1 MEQVAFGKGVSRLT
15 TGPSR
20 TGGVSVKGVASLQP
34 LGPDQIVRSFVL
46 RPPLRVYLTI
56 IFSGLH

>member
-20 TGGVSVKGVASLQP
+20 TGGVSVKVVASLQL
-34 LGPDQIVRSFVL
+34 LGPDQIVRSL
-46 RPPLRVYLTI
+46 SYA
-56 IFSGLH
+56 LHYECI